1 MSERILRKT
10 VTHEV
15 IEKLPTKERG
25 YTTEKAFTAQPK
37 TRRHIRHSISGN
49 RCRKFMLHLWRHG
62 FRESCHY
69 RALRI
74 QFIQCFET
82 NDARV
87 IDKYVGRPASIRRYS
102 GSTVVRQNR
111 NSGRIAYF
119 MYSNQRT
126 VEAKTGLM
134 EILGYIT
141 LHEKSGWVT
150 LHHDVMSYYTKQVT
164 LSEGDFTEKG
174 DSPLESPRQEID
186 EGLRQKSSIDDL
198 CVCSI
203 EAGGSRGQQVV
214 SDDSR
219 EVDKGKKEEEVI
231 ECTHKSGLLEVELSQ
246 DSNVNSYK
254 VEQKLADEDLGCL
267 DLRKSKPLQ
276 GSKPSK
282 AQKRRSY
289 LRC

>member
-1 MSERILRKT
+1 MSEGILRKT

-15 IEKLPTKERG
+15 IEKLPTVEKT
-25 YTTEKAFTAQPK
+25 YTAQKTFTTEPK
-37 TRRHIRHSISGN
+37 TRRHARHSISGN

-69 RALRI
+69 KALRI

-87 IDKYVGRPASIRRYS
+87 IEKYVGRPTSIRRYS

-111 NSGRIAYF
+111 NSSRIAYF

-150 LHHDVMSYYTKQVT
+150 LHHDVMSYYTKQAP
-164 LSEGDFTEKG
+164 LNEGDFTEKG
-174 DSPLESPRQEID
+174 DSPLKSPRQEID
-186 EGLRQKSSIDDL
+186 ERLRQKSSIDDL

-203 EAGGSRGQQVV
+203 EAGGSKGQWV
-214 SDDSR
+214 SGDIG

-231 ECTHKSGLLEVELSQ
+231 VHTQ
-246 DSNVNSYK
+246 IWFI
-254 VEQKLADEDLGCL
+254 
-267 DLRKSKPLQ
+267 
-276 GSKPSK
+276 
-282 AQKRRSY
+282 RS
-289 LRC
+289 